1 MPFNFF
7 FYRLMFISCYVLALP
22 VYSQQNII
30 LNTAFGSPISN
41 QTQTG
46 FADKVLAEAFQRM
59 GYKLK
64 TVQLPAERALIN
76 ANNGLDD
83 GDLLRIKGLQKQY
96 PNLIQ
101 VPEKIMDMDLVLFT
115 KNKPLF
121 LVDGWD
127 SIMSSSVAI
136 MTGWKIYEMN
146 LARNKDLIYTE
157 NAQQLFMMLQ
167 KNRAD
172 FAGYSR
178 WSGLEYIRNR
188 HLSEITLLEP
198 PLVKKGF
205 YTYLHKKHKALVP
218 KLAQTIRDMK
228 KDGTINRLFD
238 SILKPLML
246 TPESKHN
253 NETYKH

>member
-1 MPFNFF
+1 MVLQEALSFMSFKHF
-7 FYRLMFISCYVLALP
+7 FYKQIFIGCYLFAFP
-22 VYSQQNII
+22 AFSQQTII
-30 LNTAFGSPISN
+30 LNTALETPISN
-41 QTQTG
+41 QAQTG
-46 FADKVLAEAFQRM
+46 FADQVLAEAFQRM

-83 GDLLRIKGLQKQY
+83 GDLLRIGGLQKSY

-101 VPEKIMDMDLVLFT
+101 VPEKVMDMDLVLFT

-121 LVDGWD
+121 QVKGWE

-146 LARNKDLIYTE
+146 LARNKALVHTE
-157 NAQQLFMMLQ
+157 NAQQLFSMLQ
-167 KNRAD
+167 KNRVD

-178 WSGLEYIRNR
+178 WSGLDYIQKRR
-188 HLSEITLLEP
+188 LSEITLLEP
-198 PLVKKGF
+198 PLVKKAF
-205 YTYLHKKHKALVP
+205 YTYLHKKHEALVP
-218 KLAQTIRDMK
+218 KLAQKIREMK
-228 KDGTINRLFD
+228 EDGTIKSLFN

-246 TPESKHN
+246 TTE
-253 NETYKH
+253 